1 MAALPGN
8 ARIEAQPI
16 QSIMPAVGVHGLS
29 AQFGALRPLLC
40 TNAWELSVAN
50 YIVADAVTWRAWHG
64 RRRREKMDGADE
76 GPALYG
82 RTLSVSPK
90 PNEFPVVYG

>member
-1 MAALPGN
+1 MATDQYLIAPSELALAALPGN

-50 YIVADAVTWRAWHG
+50 YILRCAVTWRAWHG

-76 GPALYG
+76 KCSP
-82 RTLSVSPK
+82 VS
-90 PNEFPVVYG
+90 

>member
-1 MAALPGN
+1 MLAALPGN

-16 QSIMPAVGVHGLS
+16 QLIMPAVGVHGLS

-50 YIVADAVTWRAWHG
+50 YILRCAVTWRAWHG

-76 GPALYG
+76 KCSP
-82 RTLSVSPK
+82 VS
-90 PNEFPVVYG
+90 

>member
-1 MAALPGN
+1 MATDQYLIAPSDLALAALPGN

-16 QSIMPAVGVHGLS
+16 KSIMPRAVGVHGLS

-40 TNAWELSVAN
+40 TNAWELSVSN

-64 RRRREKMDGADE
+64 RRRREKMERAVDKCSFD
-76 GPALYG
+76 
-82 RTLSVSPK
+82 S
-90 PNEFPVVYG
+90 

>member
-1 MAALPGN
+1 MLAALPGN

-16 QSIMPAVGVHGLS
+16 QLIMPPVGVHGLS

-50 YIVADAVTWRAWHG
+50 YIFRCAVTSRAWHG

-76 GPALYG
+76 KW
-82 RTLSVSPK
+82 SPDS
-90 PNEFPVVYG
+90 